1 MNRVKKT
8 TSIFTVALFLAMWIT
23 PLLSATECDM
33 DCCKVPIN
41 THCGMDMASDTCCP
55 TVSECS
61 DVIYIPVVTAP
72 ILKVNI
78 EKDLTVDYLT
88 SVEIIPSL
96 KENISTP
103 LYHIKIL
110 TSEAPPGFQT
120 PLLV

>member
-33 DCCKVPIN
+33 DCCKVPVN
-41 THCGMDMASDTCCP
+41 THCELDMASDSCCP

-72 ILKVNI
+72 ILTVNV
-78 EKDLTVDYLT
+78 EKDLTIDYLT

-110 TSEAPPGFQT
+110 TSKAPPGFQT

>member
-23 PLLSATECDM
+23 PLLGATNCDM
-33 DCCKVPIN
+33 DCCKVPVN
-41 THCGMDMASDTCCP
+41 THCEMDMTSDSCCP

-88 SVEIIPSL
+88 SVEIVPSL

-110 TSEAPPGFQT
+110 TSKVPPGFQT